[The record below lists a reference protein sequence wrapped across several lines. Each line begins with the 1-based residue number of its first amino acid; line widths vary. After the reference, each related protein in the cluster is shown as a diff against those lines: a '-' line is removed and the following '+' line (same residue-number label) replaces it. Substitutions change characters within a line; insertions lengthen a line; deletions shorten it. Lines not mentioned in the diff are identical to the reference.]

1 MVPLSL
7 KSVSWQ
13 RMSDAV
19 DNVRRRLLHASTC
32 LENAGVPYAVIGG
45 NAVAA
50 WVSRVDD
57 TAVRNTRDV
66 DILLRRADLPRAITA
81 MEQAGYRHRQ
91 VASLGGR
98 GTMDVF
104 LEGADGKV
112 RDAVH
117 VLFAGERI
125 HPDAPAANEDVADA
139 EDAEGFR
146 LISLAALIRMKLAA
160 WRDKDRMHLRDLQSV
175 GLLEKGAIPGLPPL
189 LEERLDFILKHPED

>member
-19 DNVRRRLLHASTC
+19 DNVRRRLLHTASC
-32 LENAGVPYAVIGG
+32 LDNAGVPYAVIGG

-81 MEQAGYRHRQ
+81 LEQAGYRHRQ
-91 VASLGGR
+91 VASLGSG

-104 LEGADGKV
+104 LDGDAGKV

-125 HPDAPAANEDVADA
+125 RPDALAPNEDVADS
-139 EDAEGFR
+139 EDVDGFR

-160 WRDKDRMHLRDLQSV
+160 WRDKDRMHLRDLQTV
-175 GLLEKGAIPGLPPL
+175 GLLEKDTIPGLTPL
-189 LEERLDFILKHPED
+189 LEERLDYILEHPED